1 MKGKGIK
8 EKGIKRRGNQEKR
21 GSSKGRIKCI
31 CVHLISHSQSP
42 IPIKGR
48 MIFEKNKSKKS
59 GSREERTKG
68 T

>member
-8 EKGIKRRGNQEKR
+8 EKGIKGTGNQKKR

-31 CVHLISHSQSP
+31 CIHSQSP

-48 MIFEKNKSKKS
+48 MIFEKNESKKS